1 MTDDALDSS
10 CACIYLFMRQR
21 ARSISAVPRAVCDIV
36 LDLRTVHCDGP
47 QGKGAY
53 YPSPDDSAPD
63 DTSAQLNTHNI
74 KLRDVY
80 YPWHPWYGRS
90 VVIHNAFVRH
100 GQAVLRCTLEHEERS
115 RALDI
120 PQWMFDRALCC
131 MMPMAEGPWV
141 SWEALQDLQTLLYH
155 QSSTRDVGVLQEQHR
170 SSPAEGDADATSTQS
185 SLRTVG
191 VIAAASS
198 TAHLADPASGH
209 PRGYHTAPDTSATP
223 GSERPRHQRPG
234 GRR

>member
-1 MTDDALDSS
+1 MQCRNIGKAMYDLVVIGALV
-10 CACIYLFMRQR
+10 
-21 ARSISAVPRAVCDIV
+21 SALALVGCGGG
-36 LDLRTVHCDGP
+36 CG
-47 QGKGAY
+47 G
-53 YPSPDDSAPD
+53 
-63 DTSAQLNTHNI
+63 DTSSQLNTHNI
-74 KLRDVY
+74 KLRDVC

-90 VVIHNAFVRH
+90 VVIHDAFVRH

-141 SWEALQDLQTLLYH
+141 SWEALQDLQTLLSH
-155 QSSTRDVGVLQEQHR
+155 QSSTRDVGVLQDQHR

-209 PRGYHTAPDTSATP
+209 PRGYRMALDPSATP

-234 GRR
+234 GIR

>member
-1 MTDDALDSS
+1 MWRITSS
-10 CACIYLFMRQR
+10 
-21 ARSISAVPRAVCDIV
+21 
-36 LDLRTVHCDGP
+36 
-47 QGKGAY
+47 
-53 YPSPDDSAPD
+53 
-63 DTSAQLNTHNI
+63 QLNTHNI
-74 KLRDVY
+74 KLRDVC

-90 VVIHNAFVRH
+90 VVIHDAFVRH
-100 GQAVLRCTLEHEERS
+100 GQAVLRCTLEHEEHS

-131 MMPMAEGPWV
+131 MMRMAERPWV
-141 SWEALQDLQTLLYH
+141 SLGTLRDLQTLLYH
-155 QSSTRDVGVLQEQHR
+155 QSSTRDVGVLQDQHR

-209 PRGYHTAPDTSATP
+209 PRGYHMAPDPSATP

-234 GRR
+234 GIR

>member
-1 MTDDALDSS
+1 MRSRSTWSITSS
-10 CACIYLFMRQR
+10 
-21 ARSISAVPRAVCDIV
+21 
-36 LDLRTVHCDGP
+36 
-47 QGKGAY
+47 
-53 YPSPDDSAPD
+53 
-63 DTSAQLNTHNI
+63 QLNTHNI
-74 KLRDVY
+74 KLRDVC

-90 VVIHNAFVRH
+90 VVIHDAFVRH

-141 SWEALQDLQTLLYH
+141 SWEALQDLQTLLSH
-155 QSSTRDVGVLQEQHR
+155 QSSTCDVGVLQNQHR

-209 PRGYHTAPDTSATP
+209 PRGYHMALDPSATP